1 MAREL
6 WWARLGSSSPRYKDW
21 FQILGTDKVP
31 LLHPGDAECN
41 FIGEGAVYAHRLALD
56 QLDEHQLNR
65 LIAFVA
71 KKFGAD
77 EGTVRTE
84 VLRDGFPVRSEDVT
98 IFYDMR
104 AFL

>member
-6 WWARLGSSSPRYKDW
+6 WWARLASSSPRYKDW

-41 FIGEGAVYAHRLALD
+41 FIGEGAVHAHRLALD
-56 QLDEHQLNR
+56 QLDDQQLNR
-65 LIAFVA
+65 LFAFVA

-77 EGTVRTE
+77 EETVRNE

-98 IFYDMR
+98 IFYDTR